1 MADFID
7 TVPMT
12 KLDAVNQL
20 FQSVG
25 EAPVSSLE
33 ITGNAQL
40 GLAKET
46 LNEVNREVQRK
57 GWWFNEE
64 LEYQLSPDS
73 NDYVPV
79 PTNAMRVRVSTP
91 EYNQEL
97 VHRGN
102 RLYDMSNHTYV
113 IGKAVKVDIVFL
125 LPFDELPESAR
136 EYITVR
142 AARRFQKRQ
151 TRSRVLHVLTERDES
166 DARAAMLREHNQ
178 VRRPNMR
185 ESYPVRKVIS
195 PGLRRPWL

>member
-20 FQSVG
+20 FQSIG
-25 EAPVSSLE
+25 ETPVSSLE

-40 GLAKET
+40 GLAKEA

-64 LEYQLSPDS
+64 FNYTLSHDS
-73 NDYVPV
+73 NDYVQV

-91 EYNQEL
+91 EYNREL
-97 VHRGN
+97 VHRGT
-102 RLYDMSNHTYV
+102 RLYDMSNHTYS
-113 IGKAVKVDIVFL
+113 IGESVKVDIVFL
-125 LPFDELPESAR
+125 LPFEDLPESAR

-151 TRSRVLHVLTERDES
+151 TRSRVLHILTERDES
-166 DARAAMLREHNQ
+166 DAHAAMLREHYQ
-178 VRRPNMR
+178 ARRPNMEQSR
-185 ESYPVRKVIS
+185 AVNKVTN
-195 PGLRRPWL
+195 PFFRRPYL